1 MSILKKTLTD
11 AAKQAGAILGAEASR
26 NAQQATDQAVEG
38 MSLFRTAAEAK
49 KNVPFD
55 QSKGNLFEY
64 IEAAKFNKNAAAG
77 GSKLHA
83 VVTDA
88 VGRPHDAADI
98 EITKNG
104 SVVRQVQAKFS
115 DSRNAAADSV
125 TMHRKDKYAGMQRLI
140 RKEENY
146 PDTRTGERTTLLK
159 RAKGL
164 AEERAGK
171 EGTLYQKQY
180 QDVADNLTDE
190 LNHGRVSSGGT
201 TLEEVRSAHNNPDAY
216 AKSFERKQVAAEM
229 KTTAANMAAASMVA
243 SGVVSGVSN
252 LFSVFSDDKALAQA
266 FADTSFDVAKGGLR
280 GGAVG
285 GLSTVIRY
293 EGVKK
298 GSALLSDSMSA
309 TVLAGGVIDGGVA
322 LYEYAR
328 GEITPEQLRDELIDT
343 TAKAATTIYYTKAV
357 TAIMGASVNPFIP
370 MAVYTTAGYVIRCT
384 REILREAKL
393 ATEEA
398 DRITAIL
405 QESTRILNA
414 SHAEFAAY
422 VAQCEKA
429 QREMLEGFIENFEYN
444 IETGENYLQAV
455 EDIVQ
460 FSNLVGISLQHVS
473 FDDFSVAMKSKQ
485 TFILGNS

>member
-1 MSILKKTLTD
+1 MSIFKKTLKD
-11 AAKQAGAILGAEASR
+11 ASEQAGAFLGAEASKK
-26 NAQQATDQAVEG
+26 AQEATNQSIEG
-38 MSLFRTAAEAK
+38 MNYFRNVAEAK
-49 KNVPFD
+49 KNVAFE
-55 QSKGNLFEY
+55 QAKGNLFEY
-64 IEAAKFNKNAAAG
+64 IEAAKFNKNAASA

-83 VVTDA
+83 VVTDS

-98 EITKNG
+98 EITRNG
-104 SVVRQVQAKFS
+104 SIVRQVQAKFS
-115 DSRNAAADSV
+115 DSQKAAADSV

-146 PDTRTGERTTLLK
+146 TDTRTGEKTSLLK

-164 AEERAGK
+164 AEERANK

-180 QDVADNLTDE
+180 RDVADNLTDE
-190 LNHGRVSSGGT
+190 LNHGGVSSGGT
-201 TLEEVRSAHNNPDAY
+201 TVEEVRRAYDNPDNY

-229 KTTAANMAAASMVA
+229 KTTATNAAAASMVT
-243 SGVVSGVSN
+243 SGVVSGVTN
-252 LFSVFSDDKALAQA
+252 MFSVFSNEKTLAQA
-266 FADTSFDVAKGGLR
+266 FEDVSRDVAKSGIR

-293 EGVKK
+293 EGIKK

-309 TVLAGGVIDGGVA
+309 TVMAGGVIDGGVA

-328 GEITPEQLRDELIDT
+328 GEITPEQLRDALVDT

-357 TAIMGASVNPFIP
+357 TAIMGASVNPFVP

-398 DRITAIL
+398 NRLTAIL
-405 QESTRILNA
+405 QESTRVLNA
-414 SHAEFAAY
+414 SHEEFARY

-429 QREMLEGFIENFEYN
+429 QREMLEGFVENFEYN
-444 IETGENYLQAV
+444 IETGENYEQAIQ
-455 EDIVQ
+455 DIVQ
-460 FSNLVGISLQHVS
+460 FANLAGISLQHAS
-473 FDDFSVAMKSKQ
+473 FDDFSSAMKSKQ
-485 TFILGNS
+485 TFILG

>member
-11 AAKQAGAILGAEASR
+11 AAKQLGAILGAEASG

-55 QSKGNLFEY
+55 QSKGNLCEY

-104 SVVRQVQAKFS
+104 SVVRQVQARFS
-115 DSRNAAADSV
+115 DSQNAAADSV

-229 KTTAANMAAASMVA
+229 KTTAANIQRKRTCPAIW
-243 SGVVSGVSN
+243 
-252 LFSVFSDDKALAQA
+252 D
-266 FADTSFDVAKGGLR
+266 R
-280 GGAVG
+280 
-285 GLSTVIRY
+285 
-293 EGVKK
+293 
-298 GSALLSDSMSA
+298 
-309 TVLAGGVIDGGVA
+309 
-322 LYEYAR
+322 AR
-328 GEITPEQLRDELIDT
+328 L
-343 TAKAATTIYYTKAV
+343 
-357 TAIMGASVNPFIP
+357 
-370 MAVYTTAGYVIRCT
+370 
-384 REILREAKL
+384 
-393 ATEEA
+393 
-398 DRITAIL
+398 
-405 QESTRILNA
+405 
-414 SHAEFAAY
+414 
-422 VAQCEKA
+422 
-429 QREMLEGFIENFEYN
+429 
-444 IETGENYLQAV
+444 
-455 EDIVQ
+455 
-460 FSNLVGISLQHVS
+460 
-473 FDDFSVAMKSKQ
+473 
-485 TFILGNS
+485 